1 MWHSFRTGRDTRRE
15 IPRITAMSGAGVAW
29 RIAGFLAAYLML
41 ETGIVLMRGTRAEGI
56 LVHDLTVRPAAW
68 LIRALTPEVALTVQ
82 GHKLLAPGGG
92 ISVNSGCDG
101 LDTMAL
107 FIAAFVST
115 WRDRRDELILIAAA
129 LAGVALLHL
138 LNLLRIVVLFHAFRN
153 SAGWFSLLH
162 GSIAP
167 LVLVAAGCAYFYW
180 WSGLSRSA
188 APS

>member
-1 MWHSFRTGRDTRRE
+1 MT
-15 IPRITAMSGAGVAW
+15 GAGAAW
-29 RIAGFLAAYLML
+29 RIVGFLAAYLVL
-41 ETGIVLMRGTRAEGI
+41 EAGVLLMRGTRAEGT
-56 LVHDLTVRPAAW
+56 LVNELTVRPAAW
-68 LIRALTPEVALTVQ
+68 LIRMFTPEVALTVQ

-101 LDTMAL
+101 LDTMVL

-115 WRDRRDELILIAAA
+115 WRDRRNALATLAAA
-129 LAGVALLHL
+129 LAGVALLHS
-138 LNLLRIVVLFHAFRN
+138 LNLLRIAVLFYAFRN
-153 SAGWFSLLH
+153 SADWFSVLH

-180 WSGLSRSA
+180 WSGRAPRA